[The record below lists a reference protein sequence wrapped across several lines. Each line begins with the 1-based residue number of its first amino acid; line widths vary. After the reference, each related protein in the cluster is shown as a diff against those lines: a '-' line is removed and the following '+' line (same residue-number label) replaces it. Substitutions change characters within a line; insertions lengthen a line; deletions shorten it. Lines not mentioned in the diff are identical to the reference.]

1 MLIHIFL
8 LLLKFKERHFYDT
21 ITSTTVL
28 IHFFLLLLK
37 FKDSHFDPE
46 EN

>member
-1 MLIHIFL
+1 MIQLRVRQYSYI
-8 LLLKFKERHFYDT
+8 
-21 ITSTTVL
+21 
-28 IHFFLLLLK
+28 FLLLLK